1 MILFLTDYGQRLQPV
16 NPPRQRPFS
25 QQYFVLYPRP
35 PLPQQQFSAATQQQ
49 IPDQPIAQQQLTNI
63 PFTNQQ
69 QITGASYMP
78 QTQSAFQQ
86 GIKTAPVQPQ
96 QVTSYSP
103 QSQMLPLPPQSPFIS
118 VPNGAYYY
126 GFQIKH

>member
-1 MILFLTDYGQRLQPV
+1 MILFFTDYGQRLQPV
-16 NPPRQRPFS
+16 NPPQIPPRQRPFS

-69 QITGASYMP
+69 QIPVASYMP

-86 GIKTAPVQPQ
+86 GIKTAPVA
-96 QVTSYSP
+96 SYSP
-103 QSQMLPLPPQSPFIS
+103 QSQMLPLLPQSPFIS